1 MFKTRNDRAMGGLKY
16 AMAIAIATA
25 SAPALAQT
33 VNAAAA
39 AAAEKS
45 ALQHVKGQV
54 GNLLQLDAD
63 IAADK
68 MRREAGLPTQA
79 EAQRQAADRQ
89 QAEQSIQQRANTP
102 PPPPAPP
109 QVEAIY
115 GVGGQLTAV
124 VTYGGQQYEFR
135 SGRTYAVGHSSGPR
149 LKSISGRC
157 VTVGVSEGNKT
168 ACYRHETNLGPGE
181 TPAYSAR
188 NGAPSPRQDS
198 TSVISGSLGVIPP
211 PPPFLSK

>member
-1 MFKTRNDRAMGGLKY
+1 MFKTRNDRGVVGVKCAL
-16 AMAIAIATA
+16 AIAAFVA
-25 SAPALAQT
+25 SAPAWAQSQ
-33 VNAAAA
+33 VAPNA

-54 GNLLQLDAD
+54 GNLLDLDAR

-68 MRREAGLPTQA
+68 MRLEAGMPTQA
-79 EAQRQAADRQ
+79 DAQRQAAAKQ
-89 QAEQSIQQRANTP
+89 EEAQAAQQRINTP

-115 GVGGQLTAV
+115 GVGGKLTAV
-124 VTYGGQQYEFR
+124 VSYSGQQYEFR
-135 SGRTYAVGHSSGPR
+135 SGQTFAVGQNNGPR

-157 VTVGVSEGNKT
+157 VTVSFSDATRK

-181 TPAYSAR
+181 APTTYSR
-188 NGAPSPRQDS
+188 NGGAAPRQDS
-198 TSVISGSLGVIPP
+198 SSQVAAQFGVIPP